1 MVDFKIPHLRI
12 QCFGVRAKDEIESK
26 RGEKKFFWMWIPICS
41 FMDTNL
47 PHTNTLSTTYSR
59 HSEKNVQFNQ
69 NFLHYLVKLHTQM
82 HLYIEPLNGSIDV
95 TSFFRRMQYTTQKIA
110 FLF

>member
-1 MVDFKIPHLRI
+1 MFEIPVSHMGYSGLETWL
-12 QCFGVRAKDEIESK
+12 CLVSMCLGHGVY
-26 RGEKKFFWMWIPICS
+26 GG
-41 FMDTNL
+41 
-47 PHTNTLSTTYSR
+47 
-59 HSEKNVQFNQ
+59 
-69 NFLHYLVKLHTQM
+69 FLLVGALNRLQAQM

>member
-1 MVDFKIPHLRI
+1 MPLLKYDDDVACKCGSL
-12 QCFGVRAKDEIESK
+12 
-26 RGEKKFFWMWIPICS
+26 KFSLKC
-41 FMDTNL
+41 
-47 PHTNTLSTTYSR
+47 YS
-59 HSEKNVQFNQ
+59 
-69 NFLHYLVKLHTQM
+69 QM

>member
-1 MVDFKIPHLRI
+1 MQVRFLISELRVNLNKDI
-12 QCFGVRAKDEIESK
+12 GVNAV
-26 RGEKKFFWMWIPICS
+26 EKFVNDDWIWA
-41 FMDTNL
+41 
-47 PHTNTLSTTYSR
+47 
-59 HSEKNVQFNQ
+59 
-69 NFLHYLVKLHTQM
+69 QM